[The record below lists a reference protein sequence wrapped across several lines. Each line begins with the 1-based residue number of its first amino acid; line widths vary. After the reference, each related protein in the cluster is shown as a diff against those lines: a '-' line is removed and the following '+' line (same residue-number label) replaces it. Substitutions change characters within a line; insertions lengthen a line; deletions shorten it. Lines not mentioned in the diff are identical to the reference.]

1 MLEMIKSVLPN
12 LAEMDSS
19 SRCGSPRVS
28 GDSGFRKKFIDLCTK
43 VSKPPP
49 WPRRRSFLTV
59 V

>member
-49 WPRRRSFLTV
+49 WPR
-59 V
+59 